1 MRNVSKLK
9 RRKELKK
16 KVILNILFSLIFLII
31 VGNCSIFANAK
42 NPKTINQTI
51 IEVEDS
57 EVENNKTINKKKVIQ
72 PLQKEEI
79 KKTTKELL
87 LEKMSKKELFYISH
101 CVEVEAEGEG
111 LNGKIAVAN
120 VLINRKNSNKFPNSF
135 EEIVTQKN
143 QFSSYSSPKFKGK
156 KVTMETFEAINLAL
170 NGKNLVGNSTYFCNL
185 KLCQDSW
192 FTRATTIKK
201 VTKINHHTFFALK
214 E

>member
-1 MRNVSKLK
+1 MSNVSKLK

-16 KVILNILFSLIFLII
+16 KVVLNILFSLIFLFI

-42 NPKTINQTI
+42 NPKTINPTV

-57 EVENNKTINKKKVIQ
+57 KVENNKTIKKEVIQ

-111 LNGKIAVAN
+111 LKGKIAVAN

-135 EEIVTQKN
+135 EGIVKQRN

-156 KVTMETFEAINLAL
+156 KVTSETFEAINLAL
-170 NGKNLVGNSTYFCNL
+170 NGKNLVGNATYFCNL
-185 KLCQDSW
+185 ELCKGSW

>member
-16 KVILNILFSLIFLII
+16 KVVLNILFSLIFLLI

-42 NPKTINQTI
+42 NPKTINPTV
-51 IEVEDS
+51 IEVEDNK
-57 EVENNKTINKKKVIQ
+57 VENNKTIKKEVIQ
-72 PLQKEEI
+72 PLQKKEI
-79 KKTTKELL
+79 KTTKELL

-111 LNGKIAVAN
+111 LKGKIAVAN

-135 EEIVTQKN
+135 EGIVKQRN

-156 KVTMETFEAINLAL
+156 KVTSETFEAINLAL
-170 NGKNLVGNSTYFCNL
+170 NGKNLVGNATYFCNL
-185 KLCQDSW
+185 ELCKGSW

>member
-16 KVILNILFSLIFLII
+16 KVVLNILFSLIFLLI

-42 NPKTINQTI
+42 NPKTINPTV
-51 IEVEDS
+51 IEVEDNK
-57 EVENNKTINKKKVIQ
+57 VKNNKTIKKEVIQ

-79 KKTTKELL
+79 KTTKELL

-111 LNGKIAVAN
+111 LKGKIAVAN

-135 EEIVTQKN
+135 EGIVKQRN

-156 KVTMETFEAINLAL
+156 KVTSETFEAINLAL
-170 NGKNLVGNSTYFCNL
+170 NGKNLVGNATYFCNL
-185 KLCQDSW
+185 ELCKGSW

>member
-16 KVILNILFSLIFLII
+16 KVVLNILFSLIFLLI

-42 NPKTINQTI
+42 NPKTINPTV
-51 IEVEDS
+51 IEVEDNK
-57 EVENNKTINKKKVIQ
+57 VENKKTIKKEVIQ

-79 KKTTKELL
+79 KTTKELL

-111 LNGKIAVAN
+111 LKGKIAVAN

-135 EEIVTQKN
+135 EGIVKQRN

-156 KVTMETFEAINLAL
+156 KVTSETFEAINLAL
-170 NGKNLVGNSTYFCNL
+170 NGKNLVGNATYFCNL
-185 KLCQDSW
+185 ELCKGSW

>member
-16 KVILNILFSLIFLII
+16 KVVLNILFSLIFLLI

-42 NPKTINQTI
+42 NPKTINPTV
-51 IEVEDS
+51 IEVEDNK
-57 EVENNKTINKKKVIQ
+57 VENNKTIKKEVIQ

-79 KKTTKELL
+79 KTTKELL

-111 LNGKIAVAN
+111 LKGKIAVAN

-135 EEIVTQKN
+135 EGIVKQRN

-156 KVTMETFEAINLAL
+156 KVTSETFEAINLAL
-170 NGKNLVGNSTYFCNL
+170 NGKNLVGNATYFCNL
-185 KLCQDSW
+185 ELCKGSW